1 MNQINNSKKIYH
13 AAIYVRLSKE
23 DGDVAT
29 AGKRESNSISNQKD
43 LIKNF
48 LKDKKDIVVVSE
60 RVDDGYSGSNFER
73 PAFQM
78 MLEDIKK
85 GIVDCVVVKDLS
97 RFGREYIDAG
107 KYIERLFPALGV
119 RFIAVNDHYDSL
131 EGKSQADE
139 IVIPFKNLINDAY
152 CRDISIKIRSHLEVK
167 RKNGEYIGAFTPYG
181 YQKDSDNKN
190 KLVIDA
196 YAAGIVKEI
205 YRMKLSGM
213 SQTAIANA
221 LNKQGVLSPMEYK
234 HSLGIR
240 IQDNFKTHEQAEW
253 SAMSVK
259 RILENEVYTGT
270 LVQGKRTTPN
280 HKVKKL
286 MKKPETDW
294 VRIEKNHEAIVSER
308 EFALV
313 QRLLGIDT
321 RTSPN
326 EEKVYPLSGLVVC
339 GDCGAMM
346 IKRDVPAGGKVYAYY
361 ICSRHAATKACAAH
375 RIPMGKLE
383 ETVLELVKIHIE
395 NILDMKKIMDFIHE
409 VPFQELDIK
418 ELEIRKEAKEKEAV
432 RCRELRDYLY
442 EDFREGIISKEDYKE
457 LHDGYTEKRKK
468 AEEAVRSIDQ
478 QISEVLESK
487 SDKYH
492 WLVED
497 AKAGRIKSIVIKDFS
512 RFGRDYLEVGN
523 YLEKILPVLG
533 IRIISI
539 NDGFDSINS
548 SGFTGGMSVALKNM
562 LNAMYSRDLSR
573 KVRSAMKTHA
583 KNGEYMPAFPKY
595 GYIKDPEDK
604 HHLVIDPEA
613 AEIVK
618 LIFTMAADGKTKGQ
632 IAKHLNETH
641 VLTCREYMCRK
652 GIKMHRENEKEK
664 KLWSVTTISDML
676 KNEVYLGKII
686 WNKKRVARTGS
697 NKLVSNDKEEWIVVE
712 NAHEP
717 IISDELFQK
726 ANEKAF
732 TNQKRVLTKRGVAC
746 PIFFC
751 PTCGRRL
758 GFTSRETGYRCM
770 QAHISGLSG
779 CAESKMD
786 RKEAEET
793 VLDAARNMAQLISE
807 NLEKKKSEWH
817 KTILK
822 EENIAT
828 LESEKKRLSSRKMKL
843 YSDYRSE
850 VLDKEGYMEELE
862 KTTSRISEITLQIAE
877 LENEIAVAKKKCDEA
892 TEKEMEVNE
901 IAALQDFDK
910 IQLSKIIE
918 KVFIYEPG
926 RMEISWKMDDI
937 FYKEEKA

>member
-1 MNQINNSKKIYH
+1 MDRMEQLKAMLSLCLIFGMAFCLGSGVGH
-13 AAIYVRLSKE
+13 TVRVR
-23 DGDVAT
+23 DQAVMARP
-29 AGKRESNSISNQKD
+29 AQKD
-43 LIKNF
+43 WGL
-48 LKDKKDIVVVSE
+48 S
-60 RVDDGYSGSNFER
+60 
-73 PAFQM
+73 FQ
-78 MLEDIKK
+78 EDNKPP
-85 GIVDCVVVKDLS
+85 V
-97 RFGREYIDAG
+97 
-107 KYIERLFPALGV
+107 
-119 RFIAVNDHYDSL
+119 
-131 EGKSQADE
+131 ADE
-139 IVIPFKNLINDAY
+139 NMEQLAQYDA
-152 CRDISIKIRSHLEVK
+152 
-167 RKNGEYIGAFTPYG
+167 F
-181 YQKDSDNKN
+181 
-190 KLVIDA
+190 
-196 YAAGIVKEI
+196 YA
-205 YRMKLSGM
+205 
-213 SQTAIANA
+213 
-221 LNKQGVLSPMEYK
+221 
-234 HSLGIR
+234 
-240 IQDNFKTHEQAEW
+240 
-253 SAMSVK
+253 
-259 RILENEVYTGT
+259 EN
-270 LVQGKRTTPN
+270 TT
-280 HKVKKL
+280 
-286 MKKPETDW
+286 
-294 VRIEKNHEAIVSER
+294 
-308 EFALV
+308 
-313 QRLLGIDT
+313 
-321 RTSPN
+321 
-326 EEKVYPLSGLVVC
+326 EKVLYLTF
-339 GDCGAMM
+339 DCGYENGNTPA
-346 IKRDVPAGGKVYAYY
+346 ILDALKKHHVPAAF
-361 ICSRHAATKACAAH
+361 
-375 RIPMGKLE
+375 
-383 ETVLELVKIHIE
+383 
-395 NILDMKKIMDFIHE
+395 FI
-409 VPFQELDIK
+409 
-418 ELEIRKEAKEKEAV
+418 
-432 RCRELRDYLY
+432 
-442 EDFREGIISKEDYKE
+442 
-457 LHDGYTEKRKK
+457 
-468 AEEAVRSIDQ
+468 
-478 QISEVLESK
+478 
-487 SDKYH
+487 
-492 WLVED
+492 
-497 AKAGRIKSIVIKDFS
+497 
-512 RFGRDYLEVGN
+512 VGN

>member
-1 MNQINNSKKIYH
+1 MNHINNSKKIYH

-29 AGKRESNSISNQKD
+29 VGKRESNSISNQKD

-383 ETVLELVKIHIE
+383 ETVL
-395 NILDMKKIMDFIHE
+395 
-409 VPFQELDIK
+409 
-418 ELEIRKEAKEKEAV
+418 
-432 RCRELRDYLY
+432 
-442 EDFREGIISKEDYKE
+442 
-457 LHDGYTEKRKK
+457 
-468 AEEAVRSIDQ
+468 
-478 QISEVLESK
+478 
-487 SDKYH
+487 
-492 WLVED
+492 
-497 AKAGRIKSIVIKDFS
+497 
-512 RFGRDYLEVGN
+512 
-523 YLEKILPVLG
+523 
-533 IRIISI
+533 
-539 NDGFDSINS
+539 
-548 SGFTGGMSVALKNM
+548 
-562 LNAMYSRDLSR
+562 
-573 KVRSAMKTHA
+573 
-583 KNGEYMPAFPKY
+583 
-595 GYIKDPEDK
+595 
-604 HHLVIDPEA
+604 
-613 AEIVK
+613 
-618 LIFTMAADGKTKGQ
+618 
-632 IAKHLNETH
+632 
-641 VLTCREYMCRK
+641 
-652 GIKMHRENEKEK
+652 
-664 KLWSVTTISDML
+664 
-676 KNEVYLGKII
+676 
-686 WNKKRVARTGS
+686 
-697 NKLVSNDKEEWIVVE
+697 
-712 NAHEP
+712 
-717 IISDELFQK
+717 
-726 ANEKAF
+726 
-732 TNQKRVLTKRGVAC
+732 
-746 PIFFC
+746 
-751 PTCGRRL
+751 
-758 GFTSRETGYRCM
+758 
-770 QAHISGLSG
+770 
-779 CAESKMD
+779 
-786 RKEAEET
+786 
-793 VLDAARNMAQLISE
+793 DAAKNMAQFISE

-862 KTTSRISEITLQIAE
+862 KTTSRISEITLQIIE
-877 LENEIAVAKKKCDEA
+877 LENEIATAKKKCDEA

-918 KVFIYEPG
+918 KVFIYGPG
-926 RMEISWKMDDI
+926 RMEINWKMDDI

>member
-190 KLVIDA
+190 KLVIDV

-294 VRIEKNHEAIVSER
+294 VRIEKNHKAIVSER

-383 ETVLELVKIHIE
+383 ETVLEEVDIRGYDDCGNARNSGPRTNHRNYCRCSCSNYRNHSHCEKLGRYIGVVRRFMGKSEREMLTSVGINLLIFYRNDTAGMGQPGGKI
-395 NILDMKKIMDFIHE
+395 
-409 VPFQELDIK
+409 
-418 ELEIRKEAKEKEAV
+418 
-432 RCRELRDYLY
+432 
-442 EDFREGIISKEDYKE
+442 
-457 LHDGYTEKRKK
+457 
-468 AEEAVRSIDQ
+468 
-478 QISEVLESK
+478 
-487 SDKYH
+487 
-492 WLVED
+492 
-497 AKAGRIKSIVIKDFS
+497 
-512 RFGRDYLEVGN
+512 
-523 YLEKILPVLG
+523 
-533 IRIISI
+533 
-539 NDGFDSINS
+539 
-548 SGFTGGMSVALKNM
+548 
-562 LNAMYSRDLSR
+562 
-573 KVRSAMKTHA
+573 
-583 KNGEYMPAFPKY
+583 PKY
-595 GYIKDPEDK
+595 PGMVGWNLEPDFGFFHKR
-604 HHLVIDPEA
+604 
-613 AEIVK
+613 
-618 LIFTMAADGKTKGQ
+618 M
-632 IAKHLNETH
+632 
-641 VLTCREYMCRK
+641 EYD
-652 GIKMHRENEKEK
+652 H
-664 KLWSVTTISDML
+664 
-676 KNEVYLGKII
+676 
-686 WNKKRVARTGS
+686 
-697 NKLVSNDKEEWIVVE
+697 
-712 NAHEP
+712 
-717 IISDELFQK
+717 
-726 ANEKAF
+726 
-732 TNQKRVLTKRGVAC
+732 
-746 PIFFC
+746 
-751 PTCGRRL
+751 
-758 GFTSRETGYRCM
+758 
-770 QAHISGLSG
+770 
-779 CAESKMD
+779 AESCSTRNYRNHNRPLAD
-786 RKEAEET
+786 R
-793 VLDAARNMAQLISE
+793 S
-807 NLEKKKSEWH
+807 
-817 KTILK
+817 
-822 EENIAT
+822 
-828 LESEKKRLSSRKMKL
+828 
-843 YSDYRSE
+843 
-850 VLDKEGYMEELE
+850 
-862 KTTSRISEITLQIAE
+862 
-877 LENEIAVAKKKCDEA
+877 
-892 TEKEMEVNE
+892 
-901 IAALQDFDK
+901 
-910 IQLSKIIE
+910 
-918 KVFIYEPG
+918 
-926 RMEISWKMDDI
+926 
-937 FYKEEKA
+937 